1 MKRILFIITILA
13 LSFGHAS
20 AQKKAKRQADEATMA
35 WNYEIEQVG
44 TGKSGSVIV
53 KVWSISKKPEVAA
66 EQAKKNAIHGMI
78 FKGAPGIENRVP
90 AKQPLMKDANGY
102 EENKAFFDQF
112 LADGGAYMRFVTLTT
127 NGALDAGDILKI
139 NKKDYKVGV
148 QVTVSYDELRKYLE
162 QNRVTKRL
170 DAGF

>member
-53 KVWSISKKPEVAA
+53 KVWSVSKKPEVAA
-66 EQAKKNAIHGMI
+66 EQAKKNAVHGII
-78 FKGAPGIENRVP
+78 FKGVPEQNRLP
-90 AKQPLMKDANGY
+90 SKQPLLKDANGY
-102 EENKAFFDQF
+102 ENNQVFFDEF
-112 LADGGAYMRFVTLTT
+112 FSTGGAYMRFVTLTT
-127 NGALDAGDILKI
+127 NGALNAEDILKI
-139 NKKDYKVGV
+139 NKKEYKVGV

-170 DAGF
+170 DSGF